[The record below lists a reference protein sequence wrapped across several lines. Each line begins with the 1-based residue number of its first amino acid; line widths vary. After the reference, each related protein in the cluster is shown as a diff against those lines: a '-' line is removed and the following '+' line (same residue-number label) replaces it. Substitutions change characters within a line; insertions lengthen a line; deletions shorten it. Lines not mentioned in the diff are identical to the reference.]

1 MESPAISMGDKKKK
15 KISKTAKR
23 RKKKRSRLT
32 REGEGRAEEEE
43 DEGPASRR
51 GKAVGRG
58 PEAPLGFSSYG
69 KNNNFE
75 GRKKEKKNLTATRY

>member
-1 MESPAISMGDKKKK
+1 MGEKQQQNN
-15 KISKTAKR
+15 SAQQ
-23 RKKKRSRLT
+23 RKEEEKKRSRLT